1 MASFIKG
8 GGRSDCRIDS
18 ALLRQAVYTTLRL
31 GIFFTM
37 TDYMKNR
44 KGGQALSTPEKIL
57 CSFTAGGIGSFC
69 GNPFD
74 LCLVRLQSDL
84 TLPP

>member
-1 MASFIKG
+1 MIG
-8 GGRSDCRIDS
+8 RIDS

-31 GIFFTM
+31 GIFFSLNDM
-37 TDYMKNR
+37 IKQR
-44 KGGQALSTPEKIL
+44 KGSDKLSTLEKIA